1 MLRSRASA
9 AKQVDSEDEP
19 LDVRSRH
26 GSRKRRKIRKR
37 SLLIDFG
44 LFLIVLMMTVA
55 AARFRFS
62 RHSEKVAHEHTVET
76 KHLRKSV
83 FHEGAIDAPQQDD
96 VVPKD
101 SIFSLQYPSM
111 KQKGELFEL
120 STYAGRVALVI
131 NVASE

>member
-1 MLRSRASA
+1 
-9 AKQVDSEDEP
+9 
-19 LDVRSRH
+19 
-26 GSRKRRKIRKR
+26 
-37 SLLIDFG
+37 
-44 LFLIVLMMTVA
+44 MTIA

-62 RHSEKVAHEHTVET
+62 HYSEKREHKVET

-120 STYAGRVALVI
+120 SNYAGRVALVI

>member
-9 AKQVDSEDEP
+9 AKQVDTEEEP
-19 LDVRSRH
+19 LDVRSRS
-26 GSRKRRKIRKR
+26 GSRKRRRIRKR
-37 SLLIDFG
+37 SLLVDFG
-44 LFLIVLMMTVA
+44 LFLIVLMLTIA

-62 RHSEKVAHEHTVET
+62 HYSEKFAHEYKVET

-96 VVPKD
+96 VVPTD

-120 STYAGRVALVI
+120 SKYAGRVALVI

>member
-1 MLRSRASA
+1 
-9 AKQVDSEDEP
+9 
-19 LDVRSRH
+19 
-26 GSRKRRKIRKR
+26 
-37 SLLIDFG
+37 
-44 LFLIVLMMTVA
+44 MMTIA

-62 RHSEKVAHEHTVET
+62 HYSEKFAHEHKVET
-76 KHLRKSV
+76 KHLRKSA

-131 NVASE
+131 NVASEWGKTELTYSHIKSFLEKYSIPKEGDHLNELVILVSALRVEVSFS